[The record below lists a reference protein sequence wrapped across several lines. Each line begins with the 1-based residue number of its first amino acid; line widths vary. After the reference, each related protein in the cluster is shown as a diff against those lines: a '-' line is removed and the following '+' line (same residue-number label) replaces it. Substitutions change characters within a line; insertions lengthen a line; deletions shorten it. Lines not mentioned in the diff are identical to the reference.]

1 VAAAVA
7 VINLIIVVVVELQED
22 LGEVQMELEDLD
34 LEHLVKEILVDL
46 VMLVV
51 VMLAA
56 EEEVLQHQEE
66 MRLEVDLG
74 LGE

>member
-1 VAAAVA
+1 MA
-7 VINLIIVVVVELQED
+7 VINLMIVVVVELQED
-22 LGEVQMELEDLD
+22 LGEVQMELEELD

-46 VMLVV
+46 VMLLV

-56 EEEVLQHQEE
+56 AAAVPAPRDQ